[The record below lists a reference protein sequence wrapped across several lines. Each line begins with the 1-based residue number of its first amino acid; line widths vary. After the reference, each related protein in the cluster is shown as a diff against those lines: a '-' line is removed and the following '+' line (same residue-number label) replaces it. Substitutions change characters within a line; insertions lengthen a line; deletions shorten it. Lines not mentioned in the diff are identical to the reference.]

1 MNINMNSIVSV
12 FFQQVNGV
20 IQNTG
25 HGVVFRVDTGQHSP
39 VVNISGGPLSYS
51 YRVQEIH
58 LHFGR
63 TDGQGSEHR
72 VGSHAFPAEV
82 DLFQNFKVE
91 HKYAYVM

>member
-1 MNINMNSIVSV
+1 MLYFM
-12 FFQQVNGV
+12 QVNGV

-25 HGVVFRVDTGQHSP
+25 HGVVFRVDTGPQAP

-72 VGSHAFPAEV
+72 VGSHSFPAEV
-82 DLFQNFKVE
+82 
-91 HKYAYVM
+91 

>member
-1 MNINMNSIVSV
+1 MIYLK
-12 FFQQVNGV
+12 VNGV

-25 HGVVFRVDTGQHSP
+25 HGVVFRVDAGPQSP

-63 TDGQGSEHR
+63 TDTQGSEHR

-82 DLFQNFKVE
+82 HISLFHSYMF
-91 HKYAYVM
+91 